1 MNCFGTRSLEGRIC
15 IPDFFIVGAPRSG
28 TTALYTYLKDHPD
41 IFMSQIKEPNFFA
54 DYLGKHRRVR
64 TLPEYLDCFTG
75 VHGAKRIGEASVSYL
90 ASHTS
95 AKVIKE
101 FSPLAS
107 IIIMLRNPID
117 VMYSMYYLRR
127 FSNLED
133 EPSFR
138 AALDADARGRKVA
151 ALTYRERVRFAT
163 QVERYITVFGR
174 EKIHFIVY
182 DDFKIDPKKVFQNT
196 LRFLGVC
203 SNSKE
208 DFPRINCNRSARSRF
223 LWRLVRHPP
232 VALRR
237 IILPLTS
244 RRFRSAVGGRLLQL
258 NTIAEPRPPMELE
271 LENRLRKEFAPD
283 IHRLSTLLDRDL
295 TSWCHRQLCAPPY

>member
-1 MNCFGTRSLEGRIC
+1 MNYFGTRSLEGRTC
-15 IPDFFIVGAPRSG
+15 IPDFFIVGAPRCG
-28 TTALYTYLKDHPD
+28 TTALYTYLRDHPD

-54 DYLGKHRRVR
+54 DYLGKYRRVR

-75 VHGAKRIGEASVSYL
+75 VEGAKRIGEASVSYL

-95 AKVIKE
+95 AKVIRE
-101 FSPLAS
+101 FSPLSS
-107 IIIMLRNPID
+107 IIIMLRNPVD

-133 EPSFR
+133 QPSFR
-138 AALDADARGRKVA
+138 AALDADARGRKVRE
-151 ALTYRERVRFAT
+151 LTYRERVRFAT

-182 DDFKIDPKKVFQNT
+182 DDFKIDTKKVFQNT

-208 DFPRINCNRSARSRF
+208 DFPRINGNRSARSRF

-244 RRFRSAVGGRLLQL
+244 PRFRSAVGGRLLQL
-258 NTIAEPRPPMELE
+258 NTIEDPRPPMQFE
-271 LENRLRKEFAPD
+271 LENRLRKEFAPE
-283 IHRLSTLLDRDL
+283 IYRLSTLLDRDL
-295 TSWCHRQLCAPPY
+295 TSWCHGQLCPPPY